1 MYALMYST
9 SKKYKLLNK
18 KNIIEFVSASFME
31 KPLSEAMSLTETKLS
46 YFIWY
51 IAHLTVT
58 ADIKSQLYLT
68 FK

>member
-1 MYALMYST
+1 
-9 SKKYKLLNK
+9 
-18 KNIIEFVSASFME
+18 ME

-51 IAHLTVT
+51 IAHLTVLLA
-58 ADIKSQLYLT
+58 ADIKSQSYLT

>member
-1 MYALMYST
+1 
-9 SKKYKLLNK
+9 
-18 KNIIEFVSASFME
+18 ME

-51 IAHLTVT
+51 IAYLTVT